1 MDSYIE
7 VSFNPVSKEQSE
19 ILIANLADAGYEGF
33 EEKEKELKAFIKKG
47 NYDVDLIRQLSSV
60 VQTNFAEKE
69 IENKNWNKEWESNFH
84 PVVVDDYVA
93 VRADFHEPIPNVQY
107 EIVIT
112 PKMSFGT
119 GHHATTFMMMQQ
131 MQEIDFTNKSVFD
144 FGTGTGI
151 LAILASKSGA
161 ARVLA
166 IDIDEWSIENA
177 AENFQKNNVVT
188 IDLELSGIVP
198 ADRVF
203 DIILANITKNII
215 MENFSLLY
223 QQLNKN
229 GILLVSG
236 LLKGDEHEIL
246 LEAQKHSL
254 ILHKV
259 QQQGDWLCLR
269 FLR

>member
-33 EEKEKELKAFIKKG
+33 EEKEEELKAFIKKG

-60 VQTNFAEKE
+60 VQTNFTEKE

-131 MQEIDFTNKSVFD
+131 MQEIDFTNKSVLFWN
-144 FGTGTGI
+144 GHWYTRYIGVQIG
-151 LAILASKSGA
+151 SG
-161 ARVLA
+161 
-166 IDIDEWSIENA
+166 
-177 AENFQKNNVVT
+177 
-188 IDLELSGIVP
+188 
-198 ADRVF
+198 
-203 DIILANITKNII
+203 
-215 MENFSLLY
+215 
-223 QQLNKN
+223 
-229 GILLVSG
+229 
-236 LLKGDEHEIL
+236 
-246 LEAQKHSL
+246 
-254 ILHKV
+254 
-259 QQQGDWLCLR
+259 QGAGN
-269 FLR
+269 